1 MVVMRMTLVV
11 IAILS
16 GLQSFA
22 EDQSASE
29 VFDKVLAAYGSMET
43 YQARG
48 TIYTNIDTGG
58 VKANMTTSFSLLL
71 MKPNRYRISWEQKN
85 LAMPSAGQSGA
96 VWSDG
101 EQPYLYMSGMAAYSE
116 MSGDDMALGAATG
129 ISGGAAM
136 TIPSIFLSVLEEQPA
151 PFSRLIDPEIEMIQK
166 IDGEDCFVI
175 GGPSTLS
182 KKETFWIST
191 SRYLI
196 KKYERSFEPPE
207 EGLEFPEASDE
218 ELEESI
224 RALGQEVTEESKKN
238 MKEMMESMKSMMK
251 NMDMKGSSIE
261 QHTVISSPEVDDTD
275 FSYTPPEGT
284 VQKDSLFGELL
295 G

>member
-1 MVVMRMTLVV
+1 MVVKRLTLVAFV
-11 IAILS
+11 ALS
-16 GLQSFA
+16 GSQSFA
-22 EDQSASE
+22 EDLSPSE
-29 VFDKVLAAYGSMET
+29 IFDNVLAAYASMET

-48 TIYTNIDTGG
+48 TIYSNIDTGAMK
-58 VKANMTTSFSLLL
+58 VNMTTSFSMVL

-85 LAMPSAGQSGA
+85 LAMPDADQSGA

-101 EQPYLYMSGMAAYSE
+101 SQPYLYMSVVQAYSE
-116 MSGDDMALGAATG
+116 MQGDEMALGAATG

-136 TIPSIFLSVLEEQPA
+136 TIPSIFLAVLEGQPA
-151 PFSRLIDPEIEMIQK
+151 PFTRLIDPKIETTEK
-166 IDGEDCFVI
+166 IDGEDCFVV

-207 EGLEFPEASDE
+207 EGLEFPEASDQ
-218 ELEESI
+218 ELEDSI

-238 MKEMMESMKSMMK
+238 MKEMMEGMKNMMK
-251 NMDMKGSSIE
+251 NMDLKGSSIE
-261 QHTVISSPEVDDTD
+261 QHTVISTPELSESD
-275 FSYTPPEGT
+275 FQYIPPEGT
-284 VQKDSLFGELL
+284 VQKESLFGELL